1 MQLSFKL
8 QDFVAT
14 RSLRWIALV
23 SATAVSAAADAKPS
37 VEFDFARAAECRDV
51 TSPERAG
58 QYPHQRIVEVT
69 LPVSV
74 RFRGVAME
82 DVDELDIEVNGAA
95 AGLQVFDFA
104 PDTQLAS
111 DVDSTIETTT
121 TVKKARSFDATLG
134 GQLPVPYA
142 EIVAHVTPSINAG
155 ASRGEVATEKMNR
168 LPPKYAVVVSG
179 TSSAG
184 RGVFFKL
191 KRSSQTSLEGVH
203 ELVVQFIAPADWRG
217 GKLLVGC
224 TARGT
229 RKMLWLDQEATLG
242 GAANEVQLYVAS
254 RGGPRSPLRH
264 TVAKQPTT
272 TVASRPNNTNSAAA
286 NTTSKAP
293 TASPVNSEHEA
304 VHKEVRGKVTD
315 LGS

>member
-1 MQLSFKL
+1 MQLPFAWMDL
-8 QDFVAT
+8 AAT
-14 RSLRWIALV
+14 RSIGWLAVL
-23 SATAVSAAADAKPS
+23 SATAASTTALAKPH

-51 TSPERAG
+51 TPTERARR
-58 QYPHQRIVEVT
+58 YPQQRLIEVV

-74 RFRGVAME
+74 RFHGVAME
-82 DVDELDIEVNGAA
+82 DVEELDIEISGSA
-95 AGLQVFDFA
+95 AGLQVFDFS

-111 DVDSTIETTT
+111 DVERTIETTT
-121 TVKKARSFDATLG
+121 TVKKARSLDATLG

-142 EIVAHVTPSINAG
+142 EVIAHVAPSINAG
-155 ASRGEVATEKMNR
+155 ISRGETATEKLNR

-203 ELVVQFIAPADWRG
+203 EFVVQFIAPANWRG

-224 TARGT
+224 SARGT

-242 GAANEVQLYVAS
+242 RAGSEVQLYVAGRS
-254 RGGPRSPLRH
+254 VPREPVRH
-264 TVAKQPTT
+264 VVAKQPSPTPTTSRGPT
-272 TVASRPNNTNSAAA
+272 TVKAAPAFDPNADKKVNGVAAVDA
-286 NTTSKAP
+286 
-293 TASPVNSEHEA
+293 E
-304 VHKEVRGKVTD
+304 
-315 LGS
+315 